1 MMLPELKE
9 KVKKLL
15 KEKTVDLVIGW
26 QKGSLP
32 LTSTPLFMKTEE
44 DVDKLIF
51 DHSCRNNLSVYLT
64 KDKRKLGKEFK
75 KIGIIVKG
83 CDARSIVLYTVE
95 NQVKRDN
102 IFIIGVPC
110 DGIIE
115 KKKLRQQVDDREILE
130 TKIINNNF
138 LLKGRNYEKSVPIKE
153 ILCDSCLSCKYPDAP
168 VYDLFIGKARK
179 EVDVKNKYRNIIDF
193 EKRSA
198 AERWNYINEEYSK
211 CIRCYACRNVC
222 PSCYCNECFVDN
234 NNPQWIGK
242 TPEVTDSI
250 IFHLIRNLHVAGR
263 CVDCGA
269 CVSACPVDL
278 NLRIMN
284 KKVEKEI
291 KDRFDFTAGLDINE
305 KPAMATYCEN
315 EKQDFIQG

>member
-1 MMLPELKE
+1 MLPELRD
-9 KVKKLL
+9 KVKQLL
-15 KEKTVDLVIGW
+15 LEKKVDLVIGW

-32 LTSTPLFMKTEE
+32 LCSTPLFMKTEE

-51 DHSCRNNLSVYLT
+51 DNSCRNNLSVYLT

-115 KKKLRQQVDDREILE
+115 KKKLKQQVDGQEILE
-130 TKIINNNF
+130 TKIINENI
-138 LLKGRNYEKSVPIKE
+138 LLKGRNFEKSVPIKE

-168 VYDLFIGKARK
+168 VYDLFIGKVRK
-179 EVDVKNKYRNIIDF
+179 EVDVKNEYKNVIDF

-198 AERWNYINEEYSK
+198 EERWNYITEEYSK

-234 NNPQWIGK
+234 NDPQWIGK

-278 NLRIMN
+278 DLRIMN

>member
-1 MMLPELKE
+1 MLPELRD

-15 KEKTVDLVIGW
+15 QEKKVDLVIGW

-32 LTSTPLFMKTEE
+32 LTSTPLFMKTED

-51 DHSCRNNLSVYLT
+51 DHTCRNNLSVYLT
-64 KDKRKLGKEFK
+64 KDKRKLRKEFK

-95 NQVKRDN
+95 KQVKREN

-110 DGIIE
+110 QGIIE
-115 KKKLRQQVDDREILE
+115 KKKIKHQVDDQEVLE
-130 TKIINNNF
+130 TKIIDDNI
-138 LLKGRNYEKSVPIKE
+138 LLKGRNFEKSVPLKE

-179 EVDVKNKYRNIIDF
+179 EVNVKNEYQDVIDF

-198 AERWNYINEEYSK
+198 DERWNYITEEYSK

-234 NNPQWIGK
+234 NDPQWIGK

-278 NLRIMN
+278 NLRILN